1 MTTIFEEFSE
11 IKEYKTFSEVSVALT
26 CPPMERW
33 GRITE
38 FTSSE
43 DRARIIIDDGE
54 IETTYVF
61 KGVSVF
67 DFFICIDRI
76 LIVNTTVKK
85 ENDNI
90 VTEFKVFNS
99 DLMDGSDIKIVSKDI
114 SMTVKE
120 REKEIYK
127 YVSVKFE
134 KDSEKTLYYLTD
146 IEDLKIGD
154 YVWIPLRDTEVA
166 GIVQDIEFFE
176 DGQEPVD
183 LLYMKKILLKISK
196 EEYEEFWEKLSG

>member
-120 REKEIYK
+120 REKEIYT

-134 KDSEKTLYYLTD
+134 KNSEKTLYYLTD

-196 EEYEEFWEKLSG
+196 EEYEEFWKK